1 MTASRHLVG
10 RVALVTGSTS
20 GIGRAIAE
28 RFGEYGARVVVTG
41 RRERLGQEVVDAIR
55 ARGGTAVFFR
65 ADLASAAET
74 AKLVDFAVSAF
85 GQLDTVVNNAGLVP
99 RRPDG
104 SMRDG
109 PLHLTDEDYW
119 DELYRIDLR
128 AVLLTS
134 KLALPH
140 LLRSAHASLIH
151 ISSIHG
157 VDGNG
162 LDVYS
167 TMKGAL
173 VSLTRSMAASYAHR
187 VRVNC
192 ICPGMVIVE
201 RTEAIWAAHPEMH
214 DQAKRASLT
223 RVGRPDDI
231 AHCAVYLAS
240 DEAEYVSGAIFSI
253 DGGMLARGAAPP
265 GPTGTRA
272 E

>member
-1 MTASRHLVG
+1 MIGPGRLAG

-28 RFGEYGARVVVTG
+28 RFGENGAKVVVTG
-41 RRERLGQEVVDAIR
+41 RREALGREVADAIR
-55 ARGGTAVFFR
+55 ARGGTAAFFR
-65 ADLASAAET
+65 ADLANAADT
-74 AKLVDFAVSAF
+74 ANLVDCAVSSF

-119 DELYRIDLR
+119 DELYRVDLR

-151 ISSIHG
+151 VSSIHG

-173 VSLTRSMAASYAHR
+173 VSLTRSMALSYAHR

-201 RTEAIWAAHPEMH
+201 RTQAIWGAHPEMY

-240 DEAEYVSGAIFSI
+240 DEAEYVSGAILAI

-265 GPTGTRA
+265 GPAATRP